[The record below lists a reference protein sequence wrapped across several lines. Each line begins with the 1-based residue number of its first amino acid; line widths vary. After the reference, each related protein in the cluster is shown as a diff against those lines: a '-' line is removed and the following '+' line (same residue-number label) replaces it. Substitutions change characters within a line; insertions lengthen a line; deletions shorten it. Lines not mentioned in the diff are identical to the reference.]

1 MHAKSLQSCP
11 TLCDPVDCSLPGSS
25 VHGILLR
32 QEYWNRMLCPPPGDL
47 PYPGTKSISLTYN
60 LHWQAGSLPLAPP
73 GKPYMQST
81 SCEMLGWLN
90 HKLESRLPGEIQQ
103 SQICRW
109 YHSNSRKQRGTK
121 EPLDEGERGEW
132 KSWLKTQHLKNKYHG
147 IWPHQFSSIQFSHS
161 VMSESLL
168 PHESQHARP
177 PCPSPTP
184 KVYSNSCPLSR
195 WCHPTISS
203 SVDPFSSR
211 LHSFPASRS
220 FQMSQFFPSGGQSNG
235 VSASALVFPM
245 NIQAWWPGWISL
257 LSKGHSRVFS
267 NTTVQKHQFFGAQ
280 PSSQSN
286 SHIHTWLREK
296 L

>member
-109 YHSNSRKQRGTK
+109 YHFNNRKQRGTK

-184 KVYSNSCPLSR
+184 GVHWDSRPLS
-195 WCHPTISS
+195 
-203 SVDPFSSR
+203 
-211 LHSFPASRS
+211 
-220 FQMSQFFPSGGQSNG
+220 
-235 VSASALVFPM
+235 
-245 NIQAWWPGWISL
+245 
-257 LSKGHSRVFS
+257 
-267 NTTVQKHQFFGAQ
+267 
-280 PSSQSN
+280 
-286 SHIHTWLREK
+286 
-296 L
+296 

>member
-32 QEYWNRMLCPPPGDL
+32 QEYWNGMLCPPPGDL
-47 PYPGTKSISLTYN
+47 PYPGIKPISLTYN

-147 IWPHQFSSIQFSHS
+147 SWSHHFMANWWGKSGNCDRYSFLGSKITMDSDCTHRIKRCFLLGRKSVTKLDSILKSRDITFWQ
-161 VMSESLL
+161 
-168 PHESQHARP
+168 
-177 PCPSPTP
+177 SP
-184 KVYSNSCPLSR
+184 V
-195 WCHPTISS
+195 
-203 SVDPFSSR
+203 
-211 LHSFPASRS
+211 
-220 FQMSQFFPSGGQSNG
+220 
-235 VSASALVFPM
+235 
-245 NIQAWWPGWISL
+245 
-257 LSKGHSRVFS
+257 
-267 NTTVQKHQFFGAQ
+267 
-280 PSSQSN
+280 
-286 SHIHTWLREK
+286 
-296 L
+296 

>member
-11 TLCDPVDCSLPGSS
+11 TLCDPVDCSWPGSS

-32 QEYWNRMLCPPPGDL
+32 QEYWNGMLCPPPGDL
-47 PYPGTKSISLTYN
+47 PYPGIKPISLTYN

-147 IWPHQFSSIQFSHS
+147 SWSHHFMANWWGKSGNCDRYSFLGSKITMDSDCTHRIKRCFLLGRKSVTKLDSILISRDIT
-161 VMSESLL
+161 L
-168 PHESQHARP
+168 P
-177 PCPSPTP
+177 T
-184 KVYSNSCPLSR
+184 KVHL
-195 WCHPTISS
+195 
-203 SVDPFSSR
+203 VK
-211 LHSFPASRS
+211 A
-220 FQMSQFFPSGGQSNG
+220 M
-235 VSASALVFPM
+235 VFPVVM
-245 NIQAWWPGWISL
+245 YGCERWTIKKA
-257 LSKGHSRVFS
+257 
-267 NTTVQKHQFFGAQ
+267 
-280 PSSQSN
+280 
-286 SHIHTWLREK
+286 EC
-296 L
+296 